1 MPVDGRVSRGGLTVH
16 SSTARRQRSS
26 RARSDWRLG
35 GRGVH
40 RWDGVV
46 LATALFSCGVA
57 VIASGWVGRSF
68 MPWAPALSVI
78 VLWMGLGLPAVLAF
92 SRGVPARLLTFHAS
106 DLLWASCI
114 GLALRI
120 LQGMLSDA
128 NSSPFPS
135 FSSGA
140 GTRDEL
146 AGLTFRVA
154 SGLVSP
160 LFEEFFFRGVLLVAL
175 YQMLR
180 RPLGF
185 AGAGAAAT
193 VASVA
198 LFVCLHL
205 FFEGL
210 SGAEVTQLAFVGFG
224 CACYTLATG
233 RLWGAVLIHLIYN
246 ASFFGLMALGTV

>member
-1 MPVDGRVSRGGLTVH
+1 MTVQ
-16 SSTARRQRSS
+16 SSAARRERSS

-46 LATALFSCGVA
+46 IATALISCGVA
-57 VIASGWVGRSF
+57 VIASGWVGGSP
-68 MPWAPALSVI
+68 MAWAPALSMV
-78 VLWMGLGLPAVLAF
+78 VLWAGLGLPAVLAF
-92 SRGVPARLLTFHAS
+92 SRGVPARLLTFHAR
-106 DLLWASCI
+106 DLLWAFCL

-120 LQGMLSDA
+120 LQGMLSNA

-135 FSSGA
+135 FSGGA
-140 GTRDEL
+140 DTRDEL
-146 AGLTFRVA
+146 VGLCFRVA

-160 LFEEFFFRGVLLVAL
+160 LFEEFFFRGVLLVAM

-185 AGAGAAAT
+185 VGAGVAAT

-210 SGAEVTQLAFVGFG
+210 SGAEVTQLVFVGFG
-224 CACYTLATG
+224 CAVYTLATG
-233 RLWGAVLIHLIYN
+233 RLWGAVLIHLTYN